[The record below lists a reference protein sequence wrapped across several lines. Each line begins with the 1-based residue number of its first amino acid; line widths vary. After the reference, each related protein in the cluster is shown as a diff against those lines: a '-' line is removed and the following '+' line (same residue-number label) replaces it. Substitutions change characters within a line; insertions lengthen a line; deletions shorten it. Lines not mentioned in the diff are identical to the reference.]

1 MSLPK
6 YKDLGSLTTLVDIE
20 KEIFI
25 LQKSLFDLRIYMQN
39 VELLN

>member
-6 YKDLGSLTTLVDIE
+6 YKDLNSLTTVVDIE

-25 LQKSLFDLRIYMQN
+25 LQKRVAAVKTSLNYFEIR
-39 VELLN
+39 